1 MLDTVGTLLKLD
13 WIFQAEPADAGSPSE
28 PASGDSPRVPLSAL
42 PYLEELLQLGRIGH
56 VRGIEAKLREMESAN
71 IENQALA
78 VQLRTL
84 ISDFD
89 LKRYVFTLEQ
99 ALPDA
104 S

>member
-1 MLDTVGTLLKLD
+1 
-13 WIFQAEPADAGSPSE
+13 
-28 PASGDSPRVPLSAL
+28 
-42 PYLEELLQLGRIGH
+42 
-56 VRGIEAKLREMESAN
+56 MESAN
-71 IENQALA
+71 PANLALA